1 MAEISQIKPNISTE
15 HIVTKI
21 AEKPREIKAIPTSPI
36 GVFDSGVGGLTVLT
50 EIMKQLPNENVI
62 YIADTARVPYGGRA
76 ASEIIKI
83 NHQIISYLVGQGVK
97 MIIMAC
103 GTSSAIAY
111 PVIKDRYRIPIIS
124 MVEPGA
130 RLAATSSKNKKI
142 GLIATIGTVESG
154 AYQSAL
160 RKSALGGKKDI
171 EVYAAA
177 CPLFVPLIE
186 GGFIDSDETKKV
198 AKIYL
203 RSLIRAGVDTII
215 LGCTHYPHLINILIE
230 IMGAKVTFINPA
242 EEVVIDANKILTQQ
256 GILNNKSKKTEYAY
270 LVTGSVVQFQELGSR
285 LMGKPITGA
294 KKLDL

>member
-1 MAEISQIKPNISTE
+1 MAEVSQIKTRVTTE
-15 HIVTKI
+15 RIVTKI
-21 AEKPREIKAIPTSPI
+21 AEKPLEIKSIPTSPI

-50 EIMKQLPNENVI
+50 EIMKQLPEENII

-83 NHQIISYLVGQGVK
+83 NHQIVSYLVGQGAK
-97 MIIMAC
+97 MVTMAC

-124 MVEPGA
+124 MIEPGA
-130 RLAATSSKNKKI
+130 RLAAATSKNKKI

-160 RKSALGGKKDI
+160 RKIKKEI
-171 EVYAAA
+171 EVFAAA

-215 LGCTHYPHLINILIE
+215 LGCTHYPHLINILRE
-230 IMGAKVTFINPA
+230 IMGPKITFINPA
-242 EEVVIDANKILTQQ
+242 EEAVADANKILMQQ

-285 LMGKPITGA
+285 LMGKPISGA
-294 KKLDL
+294 KKLEL